1 MGGRARFS
9 ALASGVPLNVSSVVG
24 VSSGTP
30 PPPAFAERRPEAS
43 GGAVPRPLPS
53 TLSHARGHGCARS
66 GVQGGRPC
74 PRERTALRTRRAAG
88 RGPQPV
94 VRQTLRDLRRPTLAR
109 VRAPGW
115 VFLLSLR
122 PAGHR
127 IPWPP
132 SSGMARG
139 ATLPGGRQALSTS
152 LPPELPLGRRRPSH
166 LRGLAAAPPAPVC
179 AAGVQ
184 APVIM
189 GSGPG
194 RALTEALRAE
204 IRAASGT
211 NTRLPKRAR
220 PDAWQ

>member
-1 MGGRARFS
+1 M
-9 ALASGVPLNVSSVVG
+9 SSVVG

-88 RGPQPV
+88 RGPQPA
-94 VRQTLRDLRRPTLAR
+94 VRQTLRDLRRPTLVR

-139 ATLPGGRQALSTS
+139 ATLPAEDRRCPPPSPRSCRWAEGALRTCAAWRLRPQLTS
-152 LPPELPLGRRRPSH
+152 VRLGYRRLSSW
-166 LRGLAAAPPAPVC
+166 AAAP
-179 AAGVQ
+179 AG
-184 APVIM
+184 
-189 GSGPG
+189 
-194 RALTEALRAE
+194 L
-204 IRAASGT
+204 
-211 NTRLPKRAR
+211 
-220 PDAWQ
+220 